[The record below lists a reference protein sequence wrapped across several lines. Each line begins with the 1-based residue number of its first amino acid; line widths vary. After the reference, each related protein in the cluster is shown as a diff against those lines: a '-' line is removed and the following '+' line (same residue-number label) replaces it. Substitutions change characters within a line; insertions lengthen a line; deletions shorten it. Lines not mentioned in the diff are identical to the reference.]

1 MSTSGSAVSMPS
13 YKRQTWSRAILF
25 LSLLPLAG
33 CIASAP
39 GSGGGG
45 GQKQIQVA
53 VSPTPQPLAVGAT
66 QQFAATLTN
75 TSNQSVT
82 WSLTLSPN
90 SNSPATTSQLGSIS
104 ASGLYTAPTT
114 VPACAAGVTPCEI
127 QVAVTATSQADTTA
141 VGQALANVHITIA
154 VSPAADTIGQGAN
167 LQFTT
172 TITGTPDTSY
182 NSVNWQAAC
191 SACASGQ
198 GGGSF
203 DPNNQGLFISAPF
216 EQGVS
221 TPQTISVTATSAF
234 DPTQVATATVTE
246 DQTDP
251 LGSAAPSTAAG
262 AEIPCPTFGG
272 GLTASDGT
280 MACYQIN
287 TSCDQVADFSVYLKV
302 NTPASP
308 VGTVIFGTGSGGSA
322 LYDFDSPEFFY
333 IDSNGVNTNGG
344 LAVVQGVFD
353 AGLTTVQVSFGSP
366 FNNAAGAVNGWLQG
380 PGGVRHLACRYAT
393 VANWIYQNIHN
404 ASTTEPFCA
413 TGNSGGSGAI
423 GYALSEY
430 GLNSIFT
437 GVELTSG
444 PVMTRL
450 DVGCSPPGTLN
461 YGGTTACTNPPT
473 DMSYSP
479 GNNGTASIIDTAYQ
493 SSGATTP
500 TLCSDGVTGAN
511 QNNFLRF
518 ESDSIDFSPSKS
530 PALPISGTRI
540 NLVFGG
546 LDTSNAVPQGE
557 WWWKSVGPTPT
568 QGCVADAPHAIP
580 AAADGVTQIVN
591 DLLVGNPA
599 KNIKPVCS
607 LP

>member
-1 MSTSGSAVSMPS
+1 MSIFGRAVSS
-13 YKRQTWSRAILF
+13 TTFKNQAWSRAIVL

-33 CIASAP
+33 CVASAP

-45 GQKQIQVA
+45 QKQILVA
-53 VSPTPQPLAVGAT
+53 VSPTPQSVAVGAI
-66 QQFAATLTN
+66 QQFTAASTN
-75 TSNQSVT
+75 TTNQSVT
-82 WSLTLSPN
+82 WTLALSPN
-90 SNSPATTSQLGSIS
+90 SNSPASASQLGSIS
-104 ASGLYTAPTT
+104 STGLYTAPTT

-127 QVAVTATSQADTTA
+127 QLAVTATSQADTTA

-154 VSPAADTIGQGAN
+154 LSPTADTIGQGAN

-172 TITGTPDTSY
+172 AITGTPGSSS
-182 NSVNWQAAC
+182 NSVNWQAVC

-221 TPQTISVTATSAF
+221 TPQTITVTATSAF
-234 DPTQVATATVTE
+234 DPTQVAQATVTE

-251 LGSAAPSTAAG
+251 LGTISSG
-262 AEIPCPTFGG
+262 SGEIPCPTFGG

-280 MACYQIN
+280 MACYQLN
-287 TSCDQVADFSVYLKV
+287 TICDQAAPYSVYLKV
-302 NTPASP
+302 NAPASS

-322 LYDFDSPEFFY
+322 LYDFAMPEFFY
-333 IDSNGVNTNGG
+333 TDSNGVNTNGG
-344 LAVVQGVFD
+344 LAVVQNIFN
-353 AGLTTVQVSFGSP
+353 AGFTTVQVSFGSP

-393 VANWIYQNIHN
+393 VANWTYQNIHN
-404 ASTTEPFCA
+404 SSTTEPFCA

-461 YGGTTACTNPPT
+461 YGGTTACANPPT

-479 GNNGTASIIDTAYQ
+479 GASGTASIIDTAYQ
-493 SSGATTP
+493 SVGSTTP

-546 LDTSNAVPQGE
+546 LDSSNAVPQGE

-568 QGCVADAPHAIP
+568 QNCVADAPHAIP
-580 AAADGVTQIVN
+580 AAASGDGATQIVN
-591 DLLVGNPA
+591 DLLVGDPA
-599 KNIKPVCS
+599 KNIKPICS
-607 LP
+607 LQ